1 MTQEGGLQPGFRD
14 TASIVNNNR
23 HEPNT
28 PIVTPCNRNSDLAY
42 LRPNDNRSLNRQIP
56 NHADNKAEAI
66 SLGPHAR
73 VFNRPQGPDTLR
85 RGNAEDRSGPQ
96 SDTFSTHSKGFNL
109 NEKQS
114 LHSSLIEVNTVNA
127 NKASA
132 NFINQNVCSLD
143 KSHLTPNTQ
152 TAPPTPSP
160 VSSPTNMDCTVSENN
175 SPKILNENVHSIHT
189 FKKQSYPLDA
199 NNTLAQNP
207 ASSQDTSI
215 QSAALPRCIY
225 KRPTPLVF
233 ERTYPTISKHVH
245 PKALFIYQATV
256 SSKTN
261 CKPLL
266 MVPTSPTNLSTTP
279 VPPTSSS
286 VHLTLPGTVRTA
298 TSPTPLIST
307 SFPLTPPVTPTPSCS
322 PSPKSSL
329 SKKDR
334 TFFKS
339 QDISSSKNQS
349 PKGRR
354 RVTWQ
359 DSVDLQRSDD
369 DMGQASL
376 PPTPSPPLKTSPSPL
391 TRSPRS
397 LESPSTFSFLRKS
410 SLTEVPKSSPVCLQS
425 PKPTSRKAQC
435 AVLQSEESNKH
446 TVSASPV
453 SPMEWTSEHTGE
465 LCTSP
470 GPDKKSS
477 DRANQW
483 QSYAPLSLP
492 PDFSYQQNYSSP
504 PYSTLKSARSPQGDA
519 QSPLSTSPGFQPPTF
534 SPSSISRPSSLS
546 SDPAAN
552 RTTPQSQRSPDPIP
566 PTQIVPLPFP
576 NRSALPENLKYE
588 GFRLKEVDNKS
599 RKQSYKNTSV
609 SQEDNKVAMGSERL
623 SLQTTLQDETL
634 PPSTA
639 CLNVVETL
647 VYSLSK
653 GNSTDL
659 PGKTTP
665 RSLTQCTSKLR
676 FSMGIK
682 PSIQLNTKTS
692 GAGGSQYYPLNKNAN
707 TSSTNDTQLPFC
719 TVTDESST
727 NSKGPSWRNESASR
741 PEAGLPANQETH
753 FVPDKAT
760 VEHAS
765 KGITQRDPV
774 KLRRQFGVMLSDDLT
789 HSPKCNESS
798 KTPSISGSSVGNNS
812 DITVKSNDT
821 VQGDKEMD
829 ILGDTNAE
837 LERRETEKDRWKQN
851 RYTLV
856 PPQGLYNRSG
866 DNFSSSSDIT
876 PEVNAETKFLLSN
889 RPFTEREAKEER
901 TRSRQISLPFE
912 TQCRDPDP
920 CKQSPGDAVSATL
933 CASSNN
939 RPRSP
944 FARFSTSPISP
955 YLIATEIDD
964 SVFYSPKEQTPPT
977 KMGRSVSPLGT
988 ARRKM
993 STSPSTGGPVQEKER
1008 LASYSSCADLKYGI
1022 DAGRSISVSSVV
1034 SSRRQ
1039 GSERISKG
1047 LRVLSVD
1054 DLSDPAETSKYKCQS
1069 MGDQGSTRN
1078 YRLSSRP
1085 GEMRSKSLPRSLK
1098 SLSCCASED
1107 GLPKRQSPTTSPQ
1120 DRLSGPRSRNTDLFQ
1135 FYSEAALTPPPSP
1148 ASPAVLLMSKPPIRS
1163 SPLSPGASRASLSA
1177 RGMLPTRGMVAS
1189 LSDFDESSDSGS
1201 DSTTDDEYYLESEED
1216 DDDKESSL

>member
-1 MTQEGGLQPGFRD
+1 
-14 TASIVNNNR
+14 
-23 HEPNT
+23 
-28 PIVTPCNRNSDLAY
+28 
-42 LRPNDNRSLNRQIP
+42 
-56 NHADNKAEAI
+56 
-66 SLGPHAR
+66 
-73 VFNRPQGPDTLR
+73 
-85 RGNAEDRSGPQ
+85 
-96 SDTFSTHSKGFNL
+96 
-109 NEKQS
+109 
-114 LHSSLIEVNTVNA
+114 
-127 NKASA
+127 
-132 NFINQNVCSLD
+132 
-143 KSHLTPNTQ
+143 
-152 TAPPTPSP
+152 
-160 VSSPTNMDCTVSENN
+160 MDCTVSENN
-175 SPKILNENVHSIHT
+175 SPKILNENVQSIHT

-199 NNTLAQNP
+199 NNTFAQKP
-207 ASSQDTSI
+207 PSSQDASI
-215 QSAALPRCIY
+215 QSAAFPHCTY

-233 ERTYPTISKHVH
+233 ERTYPTITKHVH
-245 PKALFIYQATV
+245 PKALFIYQTTV

-266 MVPTSPTNLSTTP
+266 TVPTSPTYLSTTP

-286 VHLTLPGTVRTA
+286 VHLTVPGTVPTA

-307 SFPLTPPVTPTPSCS
+307 SFLLTPPVTPTPSSS

-329 SKKDR
+329 SKKER

-339 QDISSSKNQS
+339 QDSSSSKKQS

-359 DSVDLQRSDD
+359 DSVDQQRSDD

-397 LESPSTFSFLRKS
+397 LESPSTFSFLRKGS
-410 SLTEVPKSSPVCLQS
+410 PTEFPKSSPVCLPS
-425 PKPTSRKAQC
+425 PEPTSGNAQWQR
-435 AVLQSEESNKH
+435 QSEESSKY
-446 TVSASPV
+446 TPASPV
-453 SPMEWTSEHTGE
+453 SPMEWTSEHTGG

-470 GPDKKSS
+470 SPNKRSP
-477 DRANQW
+477 DRATQC

-492 PDFSYQQNYSSP
+492 PDFSYQQHFSSP

-519 QSPLSTSPGFQPPTF
+519 QNPLPPSPPGFQPPTC

-546 SDPAAN
+546 SDPVTN
-552 RTTPQSQRSPDPIP
+552 RSSPKSQCSPDTIP
-566 PTQIVPLPFP
+566 PTQIIPLPFP
-576 NRSALPENLKYE
+576 NRSVLPEGLKYE
-588 GFRLKEVDNKS
+588 GFRLKEAENKS

-609 SQEDNKVAMGSERL
+609 LQEDNKVVMGSERL
-623 SLQTTLQDETL
+623 PLQTTLQDKTL
-634 PPSTA
+634 PRSSA

-653 GNSTDL
+653 GNSTDS
-659 PGKTTP
+659 PGKT
-665 RSLTQCTSKLR
+665 RSLIQCTSKTR

-682 PSIQLNTKTS
+682 PSVQLSTKTS
-692 GAGGSQYYPLNKNAN
+692 EAGDNQYCILNKNAN
-707 TSSTNDTQLPFC
+707 TSSTKDTQSPLF
-719 TVTDESST
+719 TATDESST
-727 NSKGPSWRNESASR
+727 NSKGPSWRNESTSR
-741 PEAGLPANQETH
+741 PGAVLPANQETL

-760 VEHAS
+760 LELAS
-765 KGITQRDPV
+765 KGISQMDQV
-774 KLRRQFGVMLSDDLT
+774 VSKLRRQFDSMLSDDLT
-789 HSPKCNESS
+789 HSPKCNQSS
-798 KTPSISGSSVGNNS
+798 KTPSISGSCVGNNS
-812 DITVKSNDT
+812 DITVKSNDA

-856 PPQGLYNRSG
+856 PPQGLCNRSG
-866 DNFSSSSDIT
+866 DRSSDIT
-876 PEVNAETKFLLSN
+876 PEVNAQTKCLLSN
-889 RPFTEREAKEER
+889 HPFTEREAKEER
-901 TRSRQISLPFE
+901 SNTRQVSLPFE
-912 TQCRDPDP
+912 TQRRDPAP
-920 CKQSPGDAVSATL
+920 CKESPGDPASTPL

-944 FARFSTSPISP
+944 FGRFSSSPISP
-955 YLIATEIDD
+955 YLTATEMDD
-964 SVFYSPKEQTPPT
+964 SVFYSPKEQTPPAET
-977 KMGRSVSPLGT
+977 GRSVSPFGT
-988 ARRKM
+988 AKRKM
-993 STSPSTGGPVQEKER
+993 STSLSTGGPVQEKER

-1034 SSRRQ
+1034 SSRRH

-1069 MGDQGSTRN
+1069 MGDQGGTSN

-1098 SLSCCASED
+1098 SLSCLASED

-1135 FYSEAALTPPPSP
+1135 FYSEAALTPPSSS
-1148 ASPAVLLMSKPPIRS
+1148 ASPAVLLTSKPPSRS
-1163 SPLSPGASRASLSA
+1163 SPLSPGTSRDSLSG
-1177 RGMLPTRGMVAS
+1177 RGMLSTRGMVAS
-1189 LSDFDESSDSGS
+1189 LSDFDESSSDSSS

-1216 DDDKESSL
+1216 DDKESSL